1 MICVMRYISTIP
13 FKQQDIYRGSPYE
26 YEATAPVGQTI
37 VLVTPL
43 PLAISGQIVKN
54 PLSTLLSPRQMPD
67 NILIFEDGS
76 LPRSVPSK

>member
-1 MICVMRYISTIP
+1 MSCVMRYISTNP
-13 FKQQDIYRGSPYE
+13 LKQQDIYRGSPYE

-43 PLAISGQIVKN
+43 ALAISGQIVKN
-54 PLSTLLSPRQMPD
+54 PLSTLLSSRQMPE
-67 NILIFEDGS
+67 NILILEDVS